1 MNKKQQKSYK
11 VQVSIFFLALFFWF
25 MVKMG
30 KDYDYTTNIPLS
42 ITINNENSWLKYPP
56 PNFARVEFSG
66 RGIDLL
72 RLNFYNPV
80 YEIDLSAGREQM
92 VLNLSNHRE
101 FVRIPREVDV
111 QVKSVISP
119 IELQFDLDERK
130 EKKVPVIVKADLK
143 TENGFVFV
151 NAIAEP
157 ESIMVIGPAIYVDTL
172 TKIYT
177 LPKEYR
183 NVNLAFEDQF
193 DILQNNTFYVQ
204 YKPQK
209 AEVLFDIQ
217 RLAEKEVENV
227 PVKMVNVPDN
237 YEVVPLP
244 SMVTVYVKGGE
255 KVLAE
260 AGADQFLVTI
270 NFKKDWKP
278 GNKRVKAD
286 VSTHLNV
293 TYTELRPATFELI
306 VQKKK
311 R

>member
-1 MNKKQQKSYK
+1 MNKKKRKSYK
-11 VQVSIFFLALFFWF
+11 VQTSIFLLALFFWF

-30 KDYDYTTNIPLS
+30 KDYDYTTNIPLDV
-42 ITINNENSWLKYPP
+42 IINNNNTWLKYPAP
-56 PNFARVEFSG
+56 KAVRVEFSG

-92 VLNLSNHRE
+92 VFNLSNHRE

-119 IELQFDLDERK
+119 IELQFELDKRA
-130 EKKVPVIVKADLK
+130 EKQVPIIVQSDLK

-151 NAIAEP
+151 NAIADP
-157 ESIMVIGPAIYVDTL
+157 ESIMVIGPATFVDTL
-172 TKIYT
+172 SKIYT
-177 LPKEYR
+177 MPKEYR
-183 NVNLAFEDQF
+183 DVNLSFEDQF
-193 DILQNNTFYVQ
+193 DILQNTTFHAR
-204 YKPQK
+204 YKPRK
-209 AEVLFDIQ
+209 AKVFFDIQ

-227 PVKMVNVPDN
+227 PVKMINVPDN

-244 SMVTVYVKGGE
+244 SKVAVYVKGGE
-255 KVLAE
+255 KLLSE

-270 NFKKDWKP
+270 DFKKDWKP
-278 GNKRVKAD
+278 GTKRVKAD
-286 VSTHLNV
+286 VATSLSV
-293 TYTELRPATFELI
+293 TYMELRPATFELI